1 MVPEHVSSSMENN
14 QAPRTT
20 NQVPFV
26 TSSLLLCKDLC
37 LLVLPSFTHFLMVK
51 LDNNN
56 FLIWKQQVFSAIKG
70 YGLQRFDFGGG
81 EIPKR
86 FFSQEDARFGRFN
99 QEFLEW
105 EQQDQLRMSW
115 LLSSISEPIL
125 PLMVGCET
133 SFQVWGKLEQY
144 FTVQT
149 KAKISQ
155 FKT

>member
-14 QAPRTT
+14 QAPRTR

-26 TSSLLLCKDLC
+26 KSSLLLCKDLY

-105 EQQDQLRMSW
+105 NN
-115 LLSSISEPIL
+115 
-125 PLMVGCET
+125 
-133 SFQVWGKLEQY
+133 
-144 FTVQT
+144 
-149 KAKISQ
+149 KINC
-155 FKT
+155 

>member
-14 QAPRTT
+14 QAPRTR
-20 NQVPFV
+20 NQVPFM
-26 TSSLLLCKDLC
+26 TSSLLLCKDLY
-37 LLVLPSFTHFLMVK
+37 LLVLPSFTHFFMVK

-105 EQQDQLRMSW
+105 EQQDQLLMSW

>member
-14 QAPRTT
+14 QGPRTK
-20 NQVPFV
+20 NQVPFM
-26 TSSLLLCKDLC
+26 TSSLLLCKDLY

-105 EQQDQLRMSW
+105 EQQDQLLMSW